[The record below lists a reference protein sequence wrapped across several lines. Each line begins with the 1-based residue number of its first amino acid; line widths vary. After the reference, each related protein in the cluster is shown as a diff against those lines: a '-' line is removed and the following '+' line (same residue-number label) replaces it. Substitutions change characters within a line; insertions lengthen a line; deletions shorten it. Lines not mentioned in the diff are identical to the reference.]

1 MTAIP
6 TIVPVAATLRYLLAT
21 GEYAMAFTVKIVAEV
36 TDDQK
41 IDPDTGKPMV
51 TARQTN
57 EWFGMGYEN
66 LCFLEARHG
75 RMYAE
80 MPEAA
85 LAQYQASHKA
95 KSG

>member
-21 GEYAMAFTVKIVAEV
+21 GEYAMTFDVKIVAEV
-36 TDDQK
+36 TDVDK
-41 IDPDTGKPMV
+41 IDEDGKPIV
-51 TARQTN
+51 IARQTN
-57 EWFGMGYEN
+57 EWFGMGYPK
-66 LCFLEARHG
+66 LCFLEARYG
-75 RMYAE
+75 KMYAD

-85 LAQYQASHKA
+85 LAEYQATHKG